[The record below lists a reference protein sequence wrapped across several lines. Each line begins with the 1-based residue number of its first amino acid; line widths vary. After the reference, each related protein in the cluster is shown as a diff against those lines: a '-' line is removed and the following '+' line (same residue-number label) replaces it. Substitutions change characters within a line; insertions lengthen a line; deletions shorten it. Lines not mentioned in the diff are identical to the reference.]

1 MRCAETGE
9 RLLDRLHGRLEDAAD
24 RELTEHLAGC
34 PACRTEAEDAERM
47 WQRLGGL
54 ESFEDVPSARMRARL
69 WGALSAHEESRG
81 LRRAL
86 DRVLPREPAW
96 QLGAM
101 AAALVVGLLAGARLN
116 PSPNGEIRAL
126 RGELRSMQQTI
137 SVSLLQ
143 HQSASERLRGV
154 DLSTRGG
161 LDDAVIE
168 ALLDT
173 VRHDTNVNVRLAA
186 IDALAP
192 VVARPP
198 VSRELLA
205 MLRGHDATLVR
216 ASVAEALL
224 RARADGAEQAVNE
237 FLREDDANGPARDYL
252 RTLMRQRS

>member
-1 MRCAETGE
+1 MNCLETVE
-9 RLLDRLHGRLEDAAD
+9 RLLDRLHGRLENAAD

-34 PACRTEAEDAERM
+34 PACRAEAGDVERM
-47 WQRLGGL
+47 WQRLGRL
-54 ESFEDVPSARMRARL
+54 ESAEDVPSARMRSRL
-69 WGALSAHEESRG
+69 WGALSLHEERRG
-81 LRRAL
+81 LR
-86 DRVLPREPAW
+86 PAW
-96 QLGAM
+96 QLLAT
-101 AAALVVGLLAGARLN
+101 AAALVVGLLAGARLA
-116 PSPNGEIRAL
+116 PSPNREIRSL
-126 RGELRSMQQTI
+126 RDELRSMQQTI

-143 HQSASERLRGV
+143 HQSASERLRGI

-216 ASVAEALL
+216 AGVAEVLL
-224 RARADGAEQAVNE
+224 RGRVEGAEQAVNE
-237 FLREDDANGPARDYL
+237 FLGEGQTNGPARDYL
-252 RTLMRQRS
+252 ETLMRRTG